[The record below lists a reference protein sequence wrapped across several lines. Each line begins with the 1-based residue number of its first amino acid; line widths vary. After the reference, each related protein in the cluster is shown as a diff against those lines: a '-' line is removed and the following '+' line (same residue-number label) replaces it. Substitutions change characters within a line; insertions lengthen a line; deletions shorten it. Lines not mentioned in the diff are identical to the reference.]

1 MNTHASK
8 AQENKSQSIST
19 GESQVKSSAESTFQ
33 FIDNRPEAV
42 AQKRLQAML
51 NNSPR
56 AMQAKAH
63 QKMANESGDQA
74 VKSTASRTTALLQR
88 TNNAAPSFP
97 VQRIGTDELKGRG
110 MEMDT
115 LAQNA
120 PERGVNLW
128 VATNPNLPASIY
140 LLGTA
145 HGLKLSEMGVDA
157 AARQYLIDF
166 LRTEPFTHVFTEVAA
181 QLPGTLHVPDLA
193 AGLEAKRAAV
203 QALNQF
209 PDGGPPSTE
218 RKEYIAYRRAL
229 NKVSTVETGLGGNDL
244 LLDDAYL
251 NLAHKPRPDI
261 EAGPKVGALED
272 SSRRI
277 LAHETNLR
285 DMGLSQEDEGHKL
298 RRAPDEVIS
307 GNEDVVSGNQKTLFT
322 DAAREAL
329 AGRDIASAEQRNKQ
343 WMKHVSP
350 DNVKPGDKQLWI
362 VGAAHLPGLVLR
374 FSDIRWQVTH
384 QAPPAAE

>member
-1 MNTHASK
+1 MTSHAIK
-8 AQENKSQSIST
+8 AQENKNQSISN
-19 GESQVKSSAESTFQ
+19 GEPQVKSNGESTFQ
-33 FIDNRPEAV
+33 LIDNRPEAV

-74 VKSTASRTTALLQR
+74 VKSTALRTTALLQR

-110 MEMDT
+110 MGMET
-115 LAQNA
+115 LAQDA

-145 HGLKLSEMGVDA
+145 HGLKFSEMGEDA

-181 QLPGTLHVPDLA
+181 ELPGTLHVPNLA
-193 AGLEAKRAAV
+193 ERLEAKREAV

-209 PDGGPPSTE
+209 PEGGPPSTE

-251 NLAHKPRPDI
+251 NLAQKPRPDM

-272 SSRRI
+272 SSRRL

-285 DMGLSQEDEGHKL
+285 DMRLSEADEGHKL

-350 DNVKPGDKQLWI
+350 DSVKPGDKQLWI
-362 VGAAHLPGLVLR
+362 IGAAHLPGLVLR